1 MKKSFTRPKPFT
13 DCNYRPTNETQ
24 EVVAKET
31 STLLERMNSSISL
44 WLIISTKS
52 MKLTYNVTHHYKVY
66 PYVVQFIIHTHLFGW
81 KRVEGNQELKIILN
95 YLDSI
100 FHPENIKDI
109 LSAYSLQIQQ
119 ENDFAWRNNKGTRVF
134 FKYVIQS
141 HVIGLEY
148 TFKQLRLQYID

>member
-95 YLDSI
+95 YQR
-100 FHPENIKDI
+100 PNI
-109 LSAYSLQIQQ
+109 SP
-119 ENDFAWRNNKGTRVF
+119 NHKGTRVW
-134 FKYVIQS
+134 FKYVIES
-141 HVIGLEY
+141 HVIDLEY
-148 TFKQLRLQYID
+148 TFKHLRLQYIH